1 MVEMDPSRAKLAA
14 DALKEIE
21 TIGKNV
27 GKPAAV
33 IKGKTPVVL
42 GPTKVNA
49 QGISA
54 PVAGSGL
61 LQIVMYIIA
70 GVLLIGIILMVV
82 DHWVYPIFQEKPGS
96 PGFVLIPGT
105 DTSDQFWTVKKE
117 IQNIIIGTSN
127 ADIDTKP
134 QPLYSTLLEG
144 QSSYSMTM
152 DVLINNEYTED
163 IPNGFNRTFCMIAPN
178 PRNSPLQLVTPEAFL
193 KIDLNPQ
200 INRVE
205 ITIADADHTIQTA
218 LLDNVP
224 IHKPFRVGLVKTQ
237 YTMEA
242 YLNGLLVKTIQLRGN
257 TINPG
262 TNGVHYIIAPQNII
276 GDSATPP
283 SPTNATAKSLSA
295 GIQVMNLRLFGYNVS
310 PSEMRAR
317 MNDLTDISKFTP
329 TS

>member
-1 MVEMDPSRAKLAA
+1 
-14 DALKEIE
+14 
-21 TIGKNV
+21 
-27 GKPAAV
+27 
-33 IKGKTPVVL
+33 
-42 GPTKVNA
+42 
-49 QGISA
+49 
-54 PVAGSGL
+54 
-61 LQIVMYIIA
+61 
-70 GVLLIGIILMVV
+70 MVV
-82 DHWVYPIFQEKPGS
+82 DRWFYPIFQKEPGA

-127 ADIDTKP
+127 ADVDTKP

-152 DVLINNEYTED
+152 DVLINNEYPQD
-163 IPNGFNRTFCMIAPN
+163 IPDGFKRTFCMIAPN
-178 PRNSPLQLVTPEAFL
+178 PGNSQAQLVTPEAFL
-193 KIDLNPQ
+193 KVELNPQ

-205 ITIADADHTIQTA
+205 ITIADADNTIQTA

-224 IHKPFRVGLVKTQ
+224 IHKPFRIGIAKTQ

-262 TNGVHYIIAPQNII
+262 TNGTHYIIAPQNII
-276 GDSATPP
+276 GDSASPP
-283 SPTNATAKSLSA
+283 SITNGTAKLLST
-295 GIQVMNLRLFGYNVS
+295 GIQVMNLRVFGYNVN

-317 MNDLTDISKFTP
+317 MNDLTDISKFT